1 MHIDNLE
8 ESGGDYII
16 YYGDLLEDDSVSITN
31 ISEVLFMHNSL
42 ILTRIVIKVMNL
54 GSEMETL
61 VGTVLYL
68 DKD

>member
-61 VGTVLYL
+61 VATVLYL

>member
-61 VGTVLYL
+61 VVTVLYL

>member
-1 MHIDNLE
+1 MHINNLE

-16 YYGDLLEDDSVSITN
+16 YYGDLLEDDSFSITN

-61 VGTVLYL
+61 VVTVLYL